1 MTSYGIMVKIL
12 LTVICAM
19 VSCTLH
25 AGNNDTVPVN
35 YIPEVSGNIRV
46 KYEYS
51 TVDDAGR
58 FAVNNARVKLDG
70 KVMPWVGYRLQV
82 DLCNNGKIRL
92 MDAYAKISPTDRL
105 DIFVGQERVP
115 FSVDASRDLHEYMFS
130 DLSFG
135 ANYLGNLRSVGV
147 KFGYRFLNNRI
158 YAEAGMFNSGTTESQ
173 EVWRGDFTYGAKM
186 NIKTDLG
193 LSPQVCFMS
202 RKPLDGI
209 RHNMADISLSWTC
222 GRFFLEGEYLYCNY
236 AGKAIP
242 DAHAYNFMVDYSLG
256 VNKSILSEV
265 SFRGRF
271 DGMTDISTG
280 IPDDEGKIGIDHRHR
295 KRITAGVKFAS
306 IRGKASLNL
315 HINYQQY
322 FYGDASDISTD
333 DNNRLVAMAV
343 LHF

>member
-1 MTSYGIMVKIL
+1 MERIM
-12 LTVICAM
+12 LTVVSAM
-19 VSCTLH
+19 VSCVLH

-35 YIPEVSGNIRV
+35 YIPKISGNIRV

-70 KVMPWVGYRLQV
+70 KVMPWVGYRVQV

-92 MDAYAKISPTDRL
+92 MDAYVRLSPTDRL

-135 ANYLGNLRSVGV
+135 ADYLGNLRSVGV
-147 KFGYRFLNNRI
+147 KLGYLFLNNRI
-158 YAEAGMFNSGTTESQ
+158 YAEAGMFNSGTTENQ
-173 EVWRGDFTYGAKM
+173 NVWRGDFTYGAKM
-186 NIKTDLG
+186 NFKTDLG

-209 RHNMADISLSWTC
+209 RHNMADFSLSWTC

-236 AGKAIP
+236 AGEAIP
-242 DAHAYNFMVDYSLG
+242 DAHAYNFMVDYRLD
-256 VNKSILSEV
+256 VNNGILSEV

-280 IPDDEGKIGIDHRHR
+280 IPDADGQIRIDHPHR
-295 KRITAGVKFAS
+295 KRVTAGVKFTS
-306 IRGKASLNL
+306 VHNKANLSLHL
-315 HINYQQY
+315 NYQQY
-322 FYGDASDISTD
+322 FYGNSYSISPGE
-333 DNNRLVAMAV
+333 NNRLVAMFV